1 MYLQAAVSFFPAG
14 WQVNEG
20 KDVVLDEAGEA
31 QEDGVQEQ
39 THEAQTSVQCPLVEM
54 DSQYL
59 DRQNTG
65 GWTDGLELSS
75 CSGMSH
81 M

>member
-1 MYLQAAVSFFPAG
+1 MYLQASVSFFPAG

-54 DSQYL
+54 DPQNL
-59 DRQNTG
+59 DRQK
-65 GWTDGLELSS
+65 TDGLELSS